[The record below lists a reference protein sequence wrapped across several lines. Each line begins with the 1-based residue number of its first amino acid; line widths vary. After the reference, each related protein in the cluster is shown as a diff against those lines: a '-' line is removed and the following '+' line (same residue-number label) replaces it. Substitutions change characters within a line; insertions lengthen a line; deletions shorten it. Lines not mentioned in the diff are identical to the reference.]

1 MHRMDIK
8 FLPDLVDGLATAQCL
23 KRKTAVWRLTK
34 KIAILTA
41 MLKR

>member
-1 MHRMDIK
+1 MDIK

-34 KIAILTA
+34 KNSNFGRDT
-41 MLKR
+41 